1 MKTKNL
7 VMAGLF
13 LALGLVMPFLTGQI
27 PSLGNKLLPM
37 HIPVLLCGFVCGGP
51 TGLIVGFILPILRS
65 VLFSM
70 PPMYPMAMS
79 MAFELAVYGFVA
91 GVMYRVLPKKNIY
104 IYIALIIS
112 MIAGRIVWGIVSTLI
127 YGLSGVKF
135 TWQLF
140 IAGGFINA
148 IPGIIIQIILI
159 PIIVIAM
166 KRANL
171 IENEPK

>member
-1 MKTKNL
+1 
-7 VMAGLF
+7 MAGLF

-79 MAFELAVYGFVA
+79 MAFELAVYGFVQ
-91 GVMYRVLPKKNIY
+91 GLCIESFQRRIY
-104 IYIALIIS
+104 I
-112 MIAGRIVWGIVSTLI
+112 
-127 YGLSGVKF
+127 F
-135 TWQLF
+135 T
-140 IAGGFINA
+140 
-148 IPGIIIQIILI
+148 
-159 PIIVIAM
+159 
-166 KRANL
+166 
-171 IENEPK
+171 

>member
-1 MKTKNL
+1 
-7 VMAGLF
+7 MAGLF

-70 PPMYPMAMS
+70 PPMYPTAMS

-91 GVMYRVLPKKNIY
+91 GVMYRVLPKNNIY

>member
-1 MKTKNL
+1 
-7 VMAGLF
+7 MAGLF

-70 PPMYPMAMS
+70 PRMYPTAMS

-91 GVMYRVLPKKNIY
+91 GAMYRVLPKKNIY
-104 IYIALIIS
+104 IYITLILS

-140 IAGGFINA
+140 VVGGFINA